1 MELAESD
8 EIPSGQ
14 ILPPLA
20 TTTPHISSTPTTASA
35 NIIAASST
43 TVADS
48 STTIATSS
56 TSSTTPLLNPIDQQI
71 QQHDVLKQLQLLNKQ
86 LSLLRANPTNNAVS
100 VSLETITNLLN
111 TVFPS
116 TSNNASSTARA
127 SKNKKATGAKPQGRR
142 PYPRDADGNIICP
155 NKENQPKTNTK
166 QSKKKTN

>member
-1 MELAESD
+1 MELGNSSQAELARLYNID
-8 EIPSGQ
+8 RRLIGSG
-14 ILPPLA
+14 
-20 TTTPHISSTPTTASA
+20 
-35 NIIAASST
+35 T

-71 QQHDVLKQLQLLNKQ
+71 QQHDVLKQLQLINKQ

-100 VSLETITNLLN
+100 VPLETINNLVN
-111 TVFPS
+111 TVLPS

-142 PYPRDADGNIICP
+142 PYPRDADGNIIRP
-155 NKENQPKTNTK
+155 NKENQPNTNRHKTIK
-166 QSKKKTN
+166 EEHKLI